1 RSELDMLGTVPLCCI
16 GAAPV
21 ELSLDLWWWWCIG

>member
-1 RSELDMLGTVPLCCI
+1 VIALMELERARVVP

-21 ELSLDLWWWWCIG
+21 ELSLEGLL